1 MYYVHQAHI
10 IQKQLP
16 KPGHGDLSPWST
28 KTPKPKP
35 PLTTSCR
42 VLPPHRTVNAC
53 KVPQFT
59 LLHIMPLMTF
69 LSVLGQA
76 PLGPGKPAIPLL
88 NYLTLLY
95 GISGS
100 KKQKRKT
107 E

>member
-1 MYYVHQAHI
+1 
-10 IQKQLP
+10 
-16 KPGHGDLSPWST
+16 
-28 KTPKPKP
+28 
-35 PLTTSCR
+35 
-42 VLPPHRTVNAC
+42 
-53 KVPQFT
+53 
-59 LLHIMPLMTF
+59 MTF

-76 PLGPGKPAIPLL
+76 PLGPEKPAIPLL